1 MTHTR
6 IGAALMTL
14 AVLAALATIWW
25 DGYRWQ
31 SGATTVLLL
40 ITGAACLG
48 NADNHNTKENES

>member
-1 MTHTR
+1 MTLTR

-31 SGATTVLLL
+31 SGATAVLLL
-40 ITGAACLG
+40 IVGAACLG
-48 NADNHNTKENES
+48 NANEKETDQ